1 MKIAY
6 LHGLLHTSTTKTDW
20 LSKNHDVFTPT
31 ILYSTPEVFELT
43 IRNVKK
49 FNPDLIIGS
58 SMGGYFAI
66 EIGKRLN
73 IPVIGLNPA
82 VHNTGVNI
90 NIPPNNETE
99 YNPLMYMG
107 YGINDNVIDYK
118 KSIDIL
124 DGIPFKLGLHTH
136 RTPLEFFKETFNTL
150 VNSPKFQNGLHS

>member
-66 EIGKRLN
+66 EIGKR
-73 IPVIGLNPA
+73 
-82 VHNTGVNI
+82 
-90 NIPPNNETE
+90 
-99 YNPLMYMG
+99 
-107 YGINDNVIDYK
+107 
-118 KSIDIL
+118 
-124 DGIPFKLGLHTH
+124 
-136 RTPLEFFKETFNTL
+136 
-150 VNSPKFQNGLHS
+150 